1 MIFLEGI
8 IVKKCI
14 LAFFFLLFFILIGC
28 TDTSNLTT
36 KNFTDNY
43 SSDTTAFM
51 TTLNDVTSLIS
62 TNSTASNTTMT
73 TSLQT
78 ETENQKYTIN
88 YKIIGVDQIGDITL
102 SDGETI
108 MDIDISYNSSAAIT
122 SSGRLLVWGENNFGQ
137 LGDGTTNNKIKP
149 LDITSSLNLDDGE
162 KVVAVK
168 IGSQVTAILTSTGR
182 LLTAGYNGYA
192 QLGVE
197 SIGERFTFEEISG
210 INLED
215 GDQIIDLSLGK
226 YHASVISASGRIFMW
241 GYNSYGCIGNNN
253 TVVEPVYNPIE
264 ITSMFSLGQDEKI
277 IKVSLE
283 NYQSAALTSSGRVFM
298 WGYNIHNELGDGTD
312 EHRYS
317 PIDITDGFS
326 LDESE
331 IIKDISLG
339 HYHSGAI
346 TSMGRIFMWGYNAY
360 GQIGDETLI
369 DKSYPLDVTSYFNL
383 AQDEIMNSVALG
395 AYHSLAT
402 SSFGRVFTWGRNFS
416 GQLGSGTFDYDEHA
430 LPIDIT
436 SSINL
441 NLFDKIISGSL
452 GNLNTSVIS
461 STGRIFSWGENN
473 AGQLGDNSITDK
485 LIPTEITN
493 VGESVIHSEMVE
505 YGISIDEFIPN
516 KPGYIFTGWYE
527 DQNLVSPYVFETMP
541 SYSFNLYGMW
551 FLE

>member
-1 MIFLEGI
+1 
-8 IVKKCI
+8 VKKCI
-14 LAFFFLLFFILIGC
+14 FAFFFLLFFIFIGC
-28 TDTSNLTT
+28 
-36 KNFTDNY
+36 
-43 SSDTTAFM
+43 SDTTILTTSNSTNNQSNDNTTIM
-51 TTLNDVTSLIS
+51 TTSNDETSLIS
-62 TNSTASNTTMT
+62 TNLTSSITTLT

-78 ETENQKYTIN
+78 QTENQQYTIN

-108 MDIDISYNSSAAIT
+108 TDIEISYNSSAAIT
-122 SSGRLLVWGENNFGQ
+122 SNGRLLVWGENSFGQ
-137 LGDGTTNNKIKP
+137 LGDGTIFNKIKP
-149 LDITSSLNLDDGE
+149 LDITSSLNLVNE
-162 KVVAVK
+162 ERVVAVK

-182 LLTAGYNGYA
+182 LLTAGYNGFA
-192 QLGVE
+192 QLGEE
-197 SIGERFTFEEISG
+197 SITERFTFAEISS

-226 YHASVISASGRIFMW
+226 YHGSVISASGRIFMW

-253 TVVEPVYNPIE
+253 TVMEPVYNPIE
-264 ITSMFSLGQDEKI
+264 ITGMFSLEENEKI

-298 WGYNIHNELGDGTD
+298 WGYNMHNELGDGTD

-331 IIKDISLG
+331 IITDISLG

-346 TSMGRIFMWGYNAY
+346 TSLGRIFMWGYNAY

-416 GQLGSGTFDYDEHA
+416 GQLGNGTFDYDEHT

-461 STGRIFSWGENN
+461 STGRVFSWGENN

-485 LIPTEITN
+485 LIPTEITS
-493 VGESVIHSEMVE
+493 VGESVIYSEKVE
-505 YGISIDEFIPN
+505 YGMSLEEFIPN

-527 DQNLVSPYVFETMP
+527 DQNLTNPYVFETMP
-541 SYSFNLYGMW
+541 DYSFNLYGMW
-551 FLE
+551 LFE